1 MALMDD
7 GLELSM
13 GYHAINNIFAS
24 LILTNEWQA
33 FQTDALFMDHAKPTF
48 GWDALLTII
57 LIQPLLLFV
66 FAKIYKWKNW
76 KGKFLG
82 E

>member
-13 GYHAINNIFAS
+13 GYHAINNIFAA

-33 FQTDALFMDHAKPTF
+33 FQTDALFYGSCKTNFRMGCFINDYSNSTTF
-48 GWDALLTII
+48 TFYFRENL
-57 LIQPLLLFV
+57 
-66 FAKIYKWKNW
+66 
-76 KGKFLG
+76 
-82 E
+82 